1 MHQGGEP
8 RILLSFCR
16 LSYLFQR
23 TGRVGP
29 AQSPE
34 RVLLAQVPLRQT
46 PSLHLLRRPVF
57 SLVRRLLR
65 YYGSVRLPV
74 FVHHRLL
81 SLDFPI
87 RPESTASRA
96 NAGSPGSRARCI
108 LTCPGSTTARDS
120 VASRIDDAPD
130 VTFRLPP
137 CPLRPGVYD
146 VQPFNPLPR

>member
-23 TGRVGP
+23 TGRVDP

-34 RVLLAQVPLRQT
+34 RVLLAQVPLGQT
-46 PSLHLLRRPVF
+46 PSLHLLRHPGLG
-57 SLVRRLLR
+57 LVRRLLR

-87 RPESTASRA
+87 RPEFTASRA

-120 VASRIDDAPD
+120 VASPIDASPA
-130 VTFRLPP
+130 FPSPLPP
-137 CPLRPGVYD
+137 SPRPPGA
-146 VQPFNPLPR
+146 